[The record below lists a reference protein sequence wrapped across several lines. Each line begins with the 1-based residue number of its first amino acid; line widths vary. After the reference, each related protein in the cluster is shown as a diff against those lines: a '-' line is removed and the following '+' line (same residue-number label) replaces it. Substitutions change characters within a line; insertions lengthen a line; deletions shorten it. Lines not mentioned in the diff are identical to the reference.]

1 MLIVGTILNKVEFLV
16 GWGILFHRANIYNIS
31 SMEKRRHQNVNLYEG
46 ELSWGIVP
54 GGDLVAPLSN
64 S

>member
-1 MLIVGTILNKVEFLV
+1 MVFIGTSAMQA
-16 GWGILFHRANIYNIS
+16 ILFHRANIYNIS

-46 ELSWGIVP
+46 ELLWGIVP